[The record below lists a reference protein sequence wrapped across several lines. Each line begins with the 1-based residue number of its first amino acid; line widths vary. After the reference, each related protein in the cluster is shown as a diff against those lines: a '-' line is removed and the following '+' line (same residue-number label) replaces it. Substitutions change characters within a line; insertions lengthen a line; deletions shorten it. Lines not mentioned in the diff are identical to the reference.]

1 MDVLALERAY
11 WEAMKNGDSE
21 GVERLTDESC
31 IVVGP
36 EGIGEFGPKAA
47 GVMLEDMPYE
57 LQSYEIGRDAKV
69 RMLGR
74 NVALVAYPV
83 HESLRRDGRP
93 EVLDAIDASVWVRR
107 EGQWVCAMH
116 TETILAPSA
125 P

>member
-47 GVMLEDMPYE
+47 GAMLEDMPYE

-83 HESLRRDGRP
+83 HESLRRGGTP

-116 TETILAPSA
+116 TETISA